1 MKQWLLSSLLV
12 LLLLSHGACKKESGN
27 ATNSSAQTQQNR
39 KAPPMNRPSVD
50 NKVLVKR
57 AKKVMKAAFGT
68 LAGKLRKAI
77 KKGGIPA
84 AVQTCAKIAIPTIA
98 DVAKKHKVSLARVSH
113 RPRNPSN
120 QATSEELKII
130 QLYMK
135 AMKSG
140 NDIPP
145 TVVRHKDAAT
155 VYSPIVLAM
164 PLCLKC
170 HGAVGKDVDTKH
182 YAFIQKHYPKDRAV
196 NFKMGDIR
204 GLWKVTLK

>member
-1 MKQWLLSSLLV
+1 MKPWHLSSLL
-12 LLLLSHGACKKESGN
+12 LLMLLSLPACKKKSNNPNNN
-27 ATNSSAQTQQNR
+27 ASTQTQQD
-39 KAPPMNRPSVD
+39 KQPTSTRPALD
-50 NKVLVKR
+50 NQVLVKR
-57 AKKVMKAAFGT
+57 AKQVMKAAFGT

-84 AVQTCAKIAIPTIA
+84 AVKTCSEVAIPTTTE
-98 DVAKKHKVSLARVSH
+98 VAKKHKVSLARVSH

-120 QATSEELKII
+120 QASAEEIKII
-130 QLYMK
+130 QLYMQ

-140 NDIPP
+140 NDTPP
-145 TVVRHKDAAT
+145 TVVRQNDSAT

-170 HGAVGKDVDTKH
+170 HGAVGKDVKKEH
-182 YAFIQKHYPKDRAV
+182 YAVIQKHYPKDKAV
-196 NFKMGDIR
+196 NFKMGEIR